1 MVMLSKNFSLSE
13 LVKSQTAERLDI
25 DNRPSADDIYNMG
38 RLAENILQPIR
49 NEYGPFM
56 VSSGYRSVA
65 LCEAIGSKATS
76 QHAKG
81 QAVDFEVPGISNYD
95 LAEWISDNLQFDQL
109 ILECFTGGNTGWI
122 HCSYVPNGR
131 KEELTYNRSQGYRK
145 GLLEK

>member
-1 MVMLSKNFSLSE
+1 MVMLSKNFSLAE
-13 LVKSQTAERLDI
+13 LVKSQTADRLGIANNPD
-25 DNRPSADDIYNMG
+25 ADAIYNMG
-38 RLAENILQPIR
+38 ELAENILQPIR
-49 NEYGPFM
+49 NEYGPFI
-56 VSSGYRSVA
+56 VSSGYRSVP

-95 LAEWISDNLQFDQL
+95 LAEWISDNLEFDQL